1 MITATDTLTISKS
14 LSSRSDA
21 VRPST
26 SALQFNGAS
35 ESLEMKDRNQDYNE
49 EAAASPVTSTSNL
62 NGHRLRAG
70 LQLASVCYSMFLAGW
85 NDGTTGP
92 LLPRIQKFYK
102 VCPISLCRI
111 VWVTI

>member
-1 MITATDTLTISKS
+1 MSTTTNALTILKAFSGHA
-14 LSSRSDA
+14 DA
-21 VRPST
+21 VRSST

-35 ESLEMKDRNQDYNE
+35 ESLEMKDRNPDYNGE
-49 EAAASPVTSTSNL
+49 VAASPVTSTSNPS
-62 NGHRLRAG
+62 GRGLRAG

-102 VCPISLCRI
+102 VCPISLCCI
-111 VWVTI
+111 V

>member
-1 MITATDTLTISKS
+1 MNAITLAVVPSIPRLLPI
-14 LSSRSDA
+14 RSEA

-35 ESLEMKDRNQDYNE
+35 EGLEMKDRNLKKNGD
-49 EAAASPVTSTSNL
+49 AAASISNL
-62 NGHRLRAG
+62 NGHHLRAG

-92 LLPRIQKFYK
+92 LLPKIQKFYN
-102 VCPISLCRI
+102 VCPISLRHI
-111 VWVTI
+111 LHVTLWF